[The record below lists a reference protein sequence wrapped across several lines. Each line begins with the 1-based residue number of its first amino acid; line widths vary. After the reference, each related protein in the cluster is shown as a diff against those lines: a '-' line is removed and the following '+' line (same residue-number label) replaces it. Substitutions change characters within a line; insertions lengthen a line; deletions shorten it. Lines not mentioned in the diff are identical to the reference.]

1 MANEKSPKNTC
12 IYYFCNTCQFKCY
25 KQSDYEK
32 HFLTAKHKRLT
43 NTNEKSPKNIH
54 RFCCNTCDYRCS
66 KQSDYDKHIA
76 TNKHKKL
83 INEYIHIDKTYS
95 CKCGKMYSHMS
106 SLCKHK
112 KTCIEPTFL
121 EVTNDTQKVDKLV
134 NYLMKENSEFKQLLI
149 DQNKHMV
156 ELAKNSGHNITNN
169 NNTTNNNSFNLSV
182 YLNETCKDALN
193 IMDFVNQLQVGIKD
207 LEETGRLGFANG
219 ISQIF
224 INGLKQIDIN
234 NRPVHCSDL
243 KRETLYIKNNNEWNK
258 EDGERKV
265 LTSAIKH
272 VVNKNIKQIPEW
284 TKVHPDF
291 NDSDSKQNDR
301 YLQIVMESMSG
312 SSQEEATK
320 NYNKII
326 KNIAKETV
334 IEKEKCIV
342 SLSS

>member
-1 MANEKSPKNTC
+1 MEVFSDKKHQKTSKILFCSFCDFTCCKKGDWNRHILRPKHINLTLSNGVSDKKN
-12 IYYFCNTCQFKCY
+12 IYKCDNCDKCY
-25 KQSDYEK
+25 NSRNG
-32 HFLTAKHKRLT
+32 LW
-43 NTNEKSPKNIH
+43 N
-54 RFCCNTCDYRCS
+54 
-66 KQSDYDKHIA
+66 
-76 TNKHKKL
+76 HKKKCISENTDIELDNPENL
-83 INEYIHIDKTYS
+83 IK
-95 CKCGKMYSHMS
+95 
-106 SLCKHK
+106 
-112 KTCIEPTFL
+112 
-121 EVTNDTQKVDKLV
+121 
-134 NYLMKENSEFKQLLI
+134 YLMKENAEFKQLLI
-149 DQNKHMV
+149 DQNKQMV
-156 ELAKNSGHNITNN
+156 ELAKNAGHNVTN
-169 NNTTNNNSFNLSV
+169 NNTTNNNSFNLNM

-243 KRETLYIKNNNEWNK
+243 KREILYIKNNNEWNK

-284 TKVHPDF
+284 TKIHPDF

-312 SSQEEATK
+312 SSQEEANK

-334 IEKEKCIV
+334 IEKDKGIV
-342 SLSS
+342 SFSA

>member
-1 MANEKSPKNTC
+1 MKN
-12 IYYFCNTCQFKCY
+12 
-25 KQSDYEK
+25 S
-32 HFLTAKHKRLT
+32 HFL
-43 NTNEKSPKNIH
+43 EKKFYCS
-54 RFCCNTCDYRCS
+54 FCDYNCS
-66 KQSDYDKHIA
+66 KKSDYDKHLLTLKHINR
-76 TNKHKKL
+76 TNIEQK
-83 INEYIHIDKTYS
+83 NRQY
-95 CKCGKMYSHMS
+95 KCNTCNKMYAARN
-106 SLCKHK
+106 SLWYHEK
-112 KTCIEPTFL
+112 KCVSENTDISLNNSENL
-121 EVTNDTQKVDKLV
+121 I
-134 NYLMKENSEFKQLLI
+134 NYLMKENAEFKQLLI
-149 DQNKHMV
+149 DQNKQMV
-156 ELAKNSGHNITNN
+156 ELAKNAGHNNN
-169 NNTTNNNSFNLSV
+169 NNTTNNNSFNLNM

-243 KRETLYIKNNNEWNK
+243 KREILYIKNNNEWNK

-312 SSQEEATK
+312 SSQEEANK

-334 IEKEKCIV
+334 IEKDKCIV
-342 SLSS
+342 SLN

>member
-1 MANEKSPKNTC
+1 MYSARNSLW
-12 IYYFCNTCQFKCY
+12 Y
-25 KQSDYEK
+25 
-32 HFLTAKHKRLT
+32 
-43 NTNEKSPKNIH
+43 
-54 RFCCNTCDYRCS
+54 
-66 KQSDYDKHIA
+66 
-76 TNKHKKL
+76 HKKKCVSENTDISLNNSENL
-83 INEYIHIDKTYS
+83 I
-95 CKCGKMYSHMS
+95 
-106 SLCKHK
+106 
-112 KTCIEPTFL
+112 
-121 EVTNDTQKVDKLV
+121 
-134 NYLMKENSEFKQLLI
+134 NYLMKENAEFKQLLI
-149 DQNKHMV
+149 DQNKQMV
-156 ELAKNSGHNITNN
+156 ELAKNAGHNN
-169 NNTTNNNSFNLSV
+169 NNTTNNNSFNLNM

-243 KRETLYIKNNNEWNK
+243 KREILYIKNNNEWNK

-312 SSQEEATK
+312 SSQEEANK

-334 IEKEKCIV
+334 IEKEKSIV
-342 SLSS
+342 SLGQ

>member
-1 MANEKSPKNTC
+1 MDSKKSKKISSKYICEICDYVTSKK
-12 IYYFCNTCQFKCY
+12 T
-25 KQSDYEK
+25 DYEK
-32 HFLTAKHKRLT
+32 HVTTSKHLNRT
-43 NTNEKSPKNIH
+43 EMIVNGSEKSQKVAKLY
-54 RFCCNTCDYRCS
+54 TCDCGRIYKYDSGYYR
-66 KQSDYDKHIA
+66 
-76 TNKHKKL
+76 HKK
-83 INEYIHIDKTYS
+83 ICNKDNNENNAEKD
-95 CKCGKMYSHMS
+95 
-106 SLCKHK
+106 
-112 KTCIEPTFL
+112 
-121 EVTNDTQKVDKLV
+121 VDKLV
-134 NYLMKENSEFKQLLI
+134 NYLMKENAEFKQLLI

>member
-1 MANEKSPKNTC
+1 MKNSPVLEKKFYCS
-12 IYYFCNTCQFKCY
+12 F
-25 KQSDYEK
+25 
-32 HFLTAKHKRLT
+32 
-43 NTNEKSPKNIH
+43 
-54 RFCCNTCDYRCS
+54 CDYKCS
-66 KQSDYDKHIA
+66 KKSEYDKHLLTLKHINR
-76 TNKHKKL
+76 TNIEQK
-83 INEYIHIDKTYS
+83 NRQY
-95 CKCGKMYSHMS
+95 KCNKCNKMYSARN
-106 SLCKHK
+106 SLWYHK
-112 KTCIEPTFL
+112 KKCVSENTDISLNNSENL
-121 EVTNDTQKVDKLV
+121 I
-134 NYLMKENSEFKQLLI
+134 NYLMKENAEFKQLLI
-149 DQNKHMV
+149 DQNKQMV
-156 ELAKNSGHNITNN
+156 ELAKNAGHNN
-169 NNTTNNNSFNLSV
+169 NNTTNNNSFNLNM

-243 KRETLYIKNNNEWNK
+243 KREILYIKNNNEWNK

-312 SSQEEATK
+312 SSQEEANK

-334 IEKEKCIV
+334 IEKEQYITTN
-342 SLSS
+342 

>member
-1 MANEKSPKNTC
+1 MT
-12 IYYFCNTCQFKCY
+12 Q
-25 KQSDYEK
+25 
-32 HFLTAKHKRLT
+32 KHK
-43 NTNEKSPKNIH
+43 NYVFETNETNLVLKSSNKLLQHNCICGNS
-54 RFCCNTCDYRCS
+54 FNS
-66 KQSDYDKHIA
+66 K
-76 TNKHKKL
+76 TTLWRHKKKC
-83 INEYIHIDKTYS
+83 IKENNENKEEKDVNQ
-95 CKCGKMYSHMS
+95 
-106 SLCKHK
+106 L
-112 KTCIEPTFL
+112 
-121 EVTNDTQKVDKLV
+121 VT
-134 NYLMKENSEFKQLLI
+134 YLMQENAEFKQLLI
-149 DQNKHMV
+149 DQNKQII
-156 ELAKNSGHNITNN
+156 ELSKNAGNN
-169 NNTTNNNSFNLSV
+169 NNNSFNLNF

-207 LEETGRLGFANG
+207 LEETGRLGFADG

-284 TKVHPDF
+284 TKIHPDF

-312 SSQEEATK
+312 SSKEEANK

-334 IEKEKCIV
+334 IEKEKGIV
-342 SLSS
+342 SFS

>member
-1 MANEKSPKNTC
+1 MDSKKSKKISQKYSCDICDYVTSKK
-12 IYYFCNTCQFKCY
+12 T
-25 KQSDYEK
+25 DYEK
-32 HFLTAKHKRLT
+32 HLATSKHLKRT
-43 NTNEKSPKNIH
+43 EMIVNGSEKSLKVAKLY
-54 RFCCNTCDYRCS
+54 TCDCGNIYKYDSGYYR
-66 KQSDYDKHIA
+66 
-76 TNKHKKL
+76 HKK
-83 INEYIHIDKTYS
+83 ICNKENNENNEEKD
-95 CKCGKMYSHMS
+95 
-106 SLCKHK
+106 
-112 KTCIEPTFL
+112 
-121 EVTNDTQKVDKLV
+121 VDKLV
-134 NYLMKENSEFKQLLI
+134 NYLMKENAEFKQLLI
-149 DQNKHMV
+149 DQNKQMI
-156 ELAKNSGHNITNN
+156 ELAKNTGHIVTNN
-169 NNTTNNNSFNLSV
+169 NNTTNNNNFNLSV

-207 LEETGRLGFANG
+207 LEETGRLGFADG

-291 NDSDSKQNDR
+291 NDSDSKQNDK

-312 SSQEEATK
+312 SSQEEANK

-334 IEKEKCIV
+334 IEKDKGIV
-342 SLSS
+342 SFSS